1 METLPDSALAILNK
15 IPSPE
20 TLSNRE
26 YASYCLLFTQALDKN
41 YITITSDS
49 LIKKAV
55 TYYENHNDIA
65 SLALSY
71 YYMGRTYFDM
81 QDALQAQQ
89 AYLKALELGESLN
102 STDLLIKINN
112 SLGTLYSYQDIYETA
127 LPLYKKTLSLLEGS
141 NDSTRI
147 SLALRNTAVSLQKH
161 NNWIVLYIIISKR

>member
-65 SLALSY
+65 SLALS
-71 YYMGRTYFDM
+71 
-81 QDALQAQQ
+81 
-89 AYLKALELGESLN
+89 
-102 STDLLIKINN
+102 
-112 SLGTLYSYQDIYETA
+112 
-127 LPLYKKTLSLLEGS
+127 
-141 NDSTRI
+141 
-147 SLALRNTAVSLQKH
+147 
-161 NNWIVLYIIISKR
+161 

>member
-1 METLPDSALAILNK
+1 MLFFLFQEEFCLIRTIAGRKIDGNTSRQCAAILNK

-127 LPLYKKTLSLLEGS
+127 LPLYKK
-141 NDSTRI
+141 
-147 SLALRNTAVSLQKH
+147 NTVSFG
-161 NNWIVLYIIISKR
+161 RE